1 MASANDLR
9 LHTCVESRELNLAL
23 NKPTMQ
29 SSVRVGTAEIAND
42 GVNNL
47 ELGAGEYTATDSS
60 ADQWW
65 RVDLGSLFV
74 ITQILIFTPND
85 NGKNL

>member
-1 MASANDLR
+1 
-9 LHTCVESRELNLAL
+9 
-23 NKPTMQ
+23 MQ

-47 ELGAGEYTATDSS
+47 ELSAGEYTATDSS

-65 RVDLGSLFV
+65 RVDLGSLFA
-74 ITQILIFTPND
+74 INQIMIFTPND

>member
-1 MASANDLR
+1 M
-9 LHTCVESRELNLAL
+9 AL